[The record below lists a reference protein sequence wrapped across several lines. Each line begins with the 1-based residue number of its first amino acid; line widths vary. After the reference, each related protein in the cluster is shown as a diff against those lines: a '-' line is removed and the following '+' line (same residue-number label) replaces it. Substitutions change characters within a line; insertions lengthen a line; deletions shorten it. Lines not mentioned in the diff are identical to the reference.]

1 MRKFRAAALALSFSV
16 IIAAGAAQ
24 AQPRTREAEPVSKK
38 IVRMID
44 YVRRLIMPSPH
55 DEITGTK
62 P

>member
-1 MRKFRAAALALSFSV
+1 MRYFRRITLVLSFSLV
-16 IIAAGAAQ
+16 LIAGAVQ
-24 AQPRTREAEPVSKK
+24 ANPRTREAEPVNKTISR
-38 IVRMID
+38 IID